1 MSLDHPI
8 RPETP
13 AGRKHVVVLGGGIC
27 GLAAGMQLAES
38 GHRVTVL
45 EAQHFLGGLA
55 TTLRGQTGAGFDFGP
70 HAYHARNERV
80 LDMFKEIAH
89 DGFPARPKNVRIKF
103 RGRYYKYPLEALDLA
118 RSMDPLLALRAFVD
132 YFGEVVRRKIRPREL
147 VSAEDWV
154 TQAMG
159 RTLYGLFFGPYTQKV
174 WGIPPSRLAASFAQ
188 HRIPH
193 ISLWK
198 VVMTSLRKGRAKI
211 TGSEHRYA
219 PLVIELYYP
228 PRGAGLISERMAQRI
243 RDRGGEAMTGTLV
256 TGLEVRPRASGASP
270 TARPTGEGG
279 SDEWGVGSDG
289 AGTRV
294 TAVRYRRVPRTDV
307 GGQLCMLADGTE
319 AVDAFRMNGSPGP
332 EERIECDAVVNTI
345 PLPSLIRLLGDA
357 VSPEARAAADH
368 LRFRALTIVGLRVRR
383 PQALPAQSIYFQDKT
398 FNRLSETRN
407 YGGSDVCGPDETVLL
422 CDITC
427 DVGDPIWTADPSELG
442 RRCAKELEAEG
453 FLEMDEVVECVVLR
467 STFGYP
473 VYVVG
478 YERAIDTLMK
488 ELMRF
493 ENVLTGGR
501 QGLYKYVDMDIASEM
516 GLSMADH
523 ILSGRTKRE
532 AIGHIP
538 YEDRV
543 FA

>member
-1 MSLDHPI
+1 MS
-8 RPETP
+8 
-13 AGRKHVVVLGGGIC
+13 HVVVLGGGIC
-27 GLAAGMQLAES
+27 GLASGMQLAEN
-38 GHRVTVL
+38 GQQVTVL

-55 TTLRGQTGAGFDFGP
+55 TTLRGTTGAGFDFGP
-70 HAYHARNERV
+70 HAYHARNQRV
-80 LDMFKEIAH
+80 LDMFKEIAF
-89 DGFPARPKNVRIKF
+89 DGFPARAKNVRIKF
-103 RGRYYKYPLEALDLA
+103 RGKYYKYPLEATDLA
-118 RSMDPLLALRAFVD
+118 RSMDPFLALRAFAD
-132 YFGEVVRRKIRPREL
+132 YTSEVVRRKVRPRPL

-174 WGIPPSRLAASFAQ
+174 WGIPPSQLAASFAQ

-193 ISLWK
+193 ISLIK
-198 VVMTSLRKGRAKI
+198 VIQTSLRKGRAKI
-211 TGSEHRYA
+211 SGTEHRYA

-228 PRGAGLISERMAQRI
+228 PKGAGLISQRMADRI
-243 RDRGGEAMTGTLV
+243 RAKGGRVETGALV
-256 TGLEVRPRASGASP
+256 TGVEVKDGRA
-270 TARPTGEGG
+270 
-279 SDEWGVGSDG
+279 V
-289 AGTRV
+289 
-294 TAVRYRRVPRTDV
+294 AVRYRRVPPSNTD
-307 GGQLCMLADGTE
+307 GQLCLMDVTYDG
-319 AVDAFRMNGSPGP
+319 AGP
-332 EERIECDAVVNTI
+332 EERIECDAVVNTT
-345 PLPSLIRLLGDA
+345 PLPHLFRLIGDG
-357 VSPEARAAADH
+357 VSAEARAAADV
-368 LRFRALTIVGLRVRR
+368 LRFRALTIVGLRVKR

-427 DVGDPIWTADPSELG
+427 DVGDAIWTADPHELG
-442 RRCAKELEAEG
+442 HRCAVELEEEG
-453 FLEMDEVVECVVLR
+453 FLKVDEVVECVALR
-467 STFGYP
+467 TTFGYP

-478 YERAIDTLMK
+478 YEKAIDTLMN

-523 ILSGRTKRE
+523 ILSGATKRE
-532 AIGHIP
+532 AIANIP

>member
-1 MSLDHPI
+1 MP
-8 RPETP
+8 
-13 AGRKHVVVLGGGIC
+13 HVVVLGGGIC
-27 GLAAGMQLAES
+27 GLAAGMQLAEN
-38 GHRVTVL
+38 GHQVTVL

-70 HAYHARNERV
+70 HAYHARNQRV

-89 DGFPARPKNVRIKF
+89 DGFPARAKNVRIKF
-103 RGRYYKYPLEALDLA
+103 RGKYYKYPLEAMDIA
-118 RSMDPLLALRAFVD
+118 RSMEPLIAFRAFVD
-132 YFGEVVRRKIRPREL
+132 YFGEVVRRKLRPRTL

-174 WGIPPSRLAASFAQ
+174 WGVPPSQLAASFAQ

-198 VVMTSLRKGRAKI
+198 VVMTSLRKGREKI
-211 TGSEHRYA
+211 TGTEHRYA

-243 RDRGGEAMTGTLV
+243 RDGGGEARTGTLV
-256 TGLEVRPRASGASP
+256 TGLDVR
-270 TARPTGEGG
+270 
-279 SDEWGVGSDG
+279 DG
-289 AGTRV
+289 RV
-294 TAVRYRRVPRTDV
+294 TGVRYRAVPRTDD
-307 GGQLCMLADGTE
+307 GGQLCVLATGTE
-319 AVDAFRMNGSPGP
+319 GAFLAPGGARDPFRMNGSPGT
-332 EERIECDAVVNTI
+332 EERIDCDIVVNTL
-345 PLPSLIRLLGDA
+345 PLPSLFKLMGDA
-357 VSPEARAAADH
+357 VSPEARAAADF
-368 LRFRALTIVGLRVRR
+368 LRFRPITIVGLRVRR
-383 PQALPAQSIYFQDKT
+383 PSALPAQSIYFQDKT

-427 DVGDPIWTADPSELG
+427 EVGDAIWTADPDELG

-453 FLEMDEVVECVVLR
+453 FIRADEVAECVVLR

-473 VYVVG
+473 VYMVG
-478 YERAIDTLMK
+478 YEQAIDTLMN

-523 ILSGRTKRE
+523 ILSGRTKRD
-532 AIGHIP
+532 AIGNIP

>member
-1 MSLDHPI
+1 MS
-8 RPETP
+8 
-13 AGRKHVVVLGGGIC
+13 HVVVLGGGIC
-27 GLAAGMQLAES
+27 GLAAGMQLAEH
-38 GHRVTVL
+38 GRQVTVL

-55 TTLRGQTGAGFDFGP
+55 TTLRGKTGAGFDFGP

-80 LDMFKEIAH
+80 LDMFKEIAS

-103 RGRYYKYPLEALDLA
+103 RGRYYKYPLEAMDLA
-118 RSMDPLLALRAFVD
+118 RSMDPVLALRAFVD
-132 YFGEVVRRKIRPREL
+132 YLSEVIRRKILPRKL

-159 RTLYGLFFGPYTQKV
+159 RTLYSLFFGPYTQKV

-198 VVMTSLRKGRAKI
+198 VIQTSLRKGREKI
-211 TGSEHRYA
+211 SGSEHRYA
-219 PLVIELYYP
+219 PLVVELFYP
-228 PRGAGLISERMAQRI
+228 PRGAGLISERMADRI
-243 RDRGGEAMTGTLV
+243 RAKGGRVETGTLV
-256 TGLEVRPRASGASP
+256 TGIEV
-270 TARPTGEGG
+270 T
-279 SDEWGVGSDG
+279 DG
-289 AGTRV
+289 RV
-294 TAVRYRRVPRTDV
+294 VAVRYKRVPPTNDGDMLCLMDV
-307 GGQLCMLADGTE
+307 TSDVA
-319 AVDAFRMNGSPGP
+319 SP
-332 EERIECDAVVNTI
+332 EERVECDQIVNTL
-345 PLPSLIRLLGDA
+345 PLPHLFTLLGDA
-357 VSPEARAAADH
+357 ASPQARAAADV
-368 LRFRALTIVGLRVRR
+368 LRFRALTIVGLRVQR
-383 PQALPAQSIYFQDKT
+383 PKALPAQSIYFQDKT

-407 YGGSDVCGPDETVLL
+407 YGGSDVCGPDETILL

-427 DVGDPIWTADPSELG
+427 DVGDAIWTADPGDLG

-453 FLEMDEVVECVVLR
+453 FLKMDEVVECVALR
-467 STFGYP
+467 TTFGYP

-478 YERAIDTLMK
+478 YEQAIDMLMK
-488 ELMRF
+488 ELLRF
-493 ENVLTGGR
+493 ENVVTGGR

-523 ILSGRTKRE
+523 VLSGRTKQE
-532 AIGHIP
+532 AIAHIP

>member
-1 MSLDHPI
+1 MS
-8 RPETP
+8 
-13 AGRKHVVVLGGGIC
+13 HVVVLGGGIC
-27 GLAAGMQLAES
+27 GLAAGMQLAEN

-55 TTLRGQTGAGFDFGP
+55 TTLRGRTGAGFDFGP
-70 HAYHARNERV
+70 HAYHARNQRV
-80 LDMFKEIAH
+80 LDMFKQIAH

-103 RGRYYKYPLEALDLA
+103 RGRYYKYPLEAMDIA
-118 RSMDPLLALRAFVD
+118 RSMEPLVAVRAFAD
-132 YFGEVVRRKIRPREL
+132 YLLEVVRRKIRPRKL

-174 WGIPPSRLAASFAQ
+174 WGVPPSHLAASFAQ

-198 VVMTSLRKGRAKI
+198 VIQTSLRKGREKI
-211 TGSEHRYA
+211 SGTEHRYA
-219 PLVIELYYP
+219 PLVVELFYP

-243 RDRGGEAMTGTLV
+243 RDHGGEARTGTLV
-256 TGLEVRPRASGASP
+256 TGLDVADGKVTGVR
-270 TARPTGEGG
+270 
-279 SDEWGVGSDG
+279 
-289 AGTRV
+289 
-294 TAVRYRRVPRTDV
+294 VRTVPRTDD
-307 GGQLCMLADGTE
+307 GGQLCMLATGLEGGT
-319 AVDAFRMNGSPGP
+319 DPYRMNGSPGP
-332 EERIECDAVVNTI
+332 EERIDCDLVVNTL
-345 PLPSLIRLLGDA
+345 PLPSLFKLMGDA
-357 VSPEARAAADH
+357 ISPEARAAADF
-368 LRFRALTIVGLRVRR
+368 LRFRALTIVGLRVKR
-383 PQALPAQSIYFQDKT
+383 PTALPAQSIYFQDKT

-407 YGGSDVCGPDETVLL
+407 YGGSDVCAPDETVLL

-427 DVGDPIWTADPSELG
+427 DVGDAIWTADPDELG

-453 FLEMDEVVECVVLR
+453 FLESDEVAECVVLR

-473 VYVVG
+473 VYMVG
-478 YERAIDTLMK
+478 YEQAIDTLMN

-523 ILSGRTKRE
+523 ILSGRTKRD
-532 AIGHIP
+532 AIGDIP

>member
-1 MSLDHPI
+1 MS
-8 RPETP
+8 
-13 AGRKHVVVLGGGIC
+13 GVVILGGGIC
-27 GLAAGMQLAES
+27 GLAAGMQLAEH
-38 GHRVTVL
+38 GQQVTVL

-55 TTLRGQTGAGFDFGP
+55 ATLRGKTGAGFDFGP

-80 LDMFKEIAH
+80 LSMFKDIAS

-103 RGRYYKYPLEALDLA
+103 RGHYYKYPLEAMDLA
-118 RSMDPLLALRAFVD
+118 RSMDPLLALRAFAD
-132 YFGEVVRRKIRPREL
+132 YLSEVIRRKVFPRTL

-174 WGIPPSRLAASFAQ
+174 WGVPPSQLAASFAQ

-198 VVMTSLRKGRAKI
+198 VIQTSLRKGRAKI
-211 TGSEHRYA
+211 SGSEHRYA
-219 PLVIELYYP
+219 PLVVELFYP
-228 PRGAGLISERMAQRI
+228 PRGAGLISDRMAGRI
-243 RDRGGEAMTGTLV
+243 RAKGGHVETGTLV
-256 TGLEVRPRASGASP
+256 TGLDV
-270 TARPTGEGG
+270 T
-279 SDEWGVGSDG
+279 DG
-289 AGTRV
+289 RV
-294 TAVRYRRVPRTDV
+294 IAVRYRRVPHTAD
-307 GGQLCMLADGTE
+307 GDQLCMMATGLE
-319 AVDAFRMNGSPGP
+319 SNVDPYRMNGSPGSPGGDPSP
-332 EERIECDAVVNTI
+332 EERIECDGIVNTI
-345 PLPSLIRLLGDA
+345 PLPHFVKLLGDA
-357 VSPEARAAADH
+357 VSPQAKEASEL
-368 LRFRALTIVGLRVRR
+368 LRFRALTIVGLRVKRK
-383 PQALPAQSIYFQDKT
+383 QALPAQSIYFQDKT

-427 DVGDPIWTADPSELG
+427 DVGDAVWTADPSELG

-453 FLEMDEVVECVVLR
+453 FLRMDEVVECVALR
-467 STFGYP
+467 TTFGYP

-478 YERAIDTLMK
+478 YEQAIDTLMK
-488 ELMRF
+488 ELLRF
-493 ENVLTGGR
+493 ENVVTGGR

-523 ILSGRTKRE
+523 VLSGRTKQE
-532 AIGHIP
+532 AIAHIP